1 MKIWRPLKA
10 IFSKGKSRSKDEKVL
25 IGRIAQSV
33 SGRDKGTVY
42 VITGQPDS
50 VFVLV
55 CDGKKRTVS
64 QPKRKNIRH
73 LLISDEKI
81 PDEYISAKGQI
92 KADDSQIA
100 AYIEQKT
107 DI

>member
-10 IFSKGKSRSKDEKVL
+10 IFTKGKTRSKDEETL

-42 VITGQPDS
+42 VITGQQDGIN
-50 VFVLV
+50 VLV

-64 QPKRKNIRH
+64 RPKRKNIRH
-73 LLISDEKI
+73 LLISEEKV
-81 PDEYISAKGQI
+81 PDGYICKGQI
-92 KADDSQIA
+92 NADDMQISA
-100 AYIEQKT
+100 FIEQKT

>member
-10 IFSKGKSRSKDEKVL
+10 IFSKERSRSKDEETL

-42 VITGQPDS
+42 IITGQQDGIY
-50 VFVLV
+50 VFV

-64 QPKRKNIRH
+64 QPKRKNLRH
-73 LLISDEKI
+73 LLISADKV
-81 PDEYISAKGQI
+81 PDEYLDKGRINADDASISAF
-92 KADDSQIA
+92 
-100 AYIEQKT
+100 IEQKT

>member
-10 IFSKGKSRSKDEKVL
+10 IFKRSRSKDEKTL

-42 VITGQPDS
+42 VIAARHDNIN
-50 VFVLV
+50 VYV

-73 LLISDEKI
+73 LLISGEKV
-81 PDEYISAKGQI
+81 PDDYVVKGRLT
-92 KADDSQIA
+92 ADDAQIA
-100 AYIEQKT
+100 AFIEQKT

>member
-10 IFSKGKSRSKDEKVL
+10 IFSKGRSRSKDEETL
-25 IGRIAQSV
+25 TGRIAQSV

-42 VITGQPDS
+42 VITGQPDGIF
-50 VFVLV
+50 VFV

-73 LLISDEKI
+73 LLISADKI
-81 PDEYISAKGQI
+81 PDEHIEKGKI
-92 KADDSQIA
+92 NADDSQIA
-100 AYIEQKT
+100 AFIEQKT

>member
-1 MKIWRPLKA
+1 MKIWRPLSA
-10 IFSKGKSRSKDEKVL
+10 IFSKGRLRSKDEGSL

-42 VITGQPDS
+42 VITGRQDRIN
-50 VFVLV
+50 VFV
-55 CDGKKRTVS
+55 CDGKKRTAK

-73 LLISDEKI
+73 LLISDEKV
-81 PDEYISAKGQI
+81 PDEYIVKGRLS
-92 KADDSQIA
+92 ADDDQISGFIA
-100 AYIEQKT
+100 KQT

>member
-1 MKIWRPLKA
+1 MKIWRPLRK
-10 IFSKGKSRSKDEKVL
+10 IFSKGRSGSKDEETL

-42 VITGQPDS
+42 VITGQQDRIS
-50 VFVLV
+50 VLV
-55 CDGKKRTVS
+55 CDGKKRTVE

-73 LLISDEKI
+73 LLISDEKV
-81 PDEYISAKGQI
+81 PDEYITKGRI
-92 KADDSQIA
+92 NADDNQISA
-100 AYIEQKT
+100 FIGQKT